1 MSKTRYV
8 LITPA
13 RNEEAYIEKT
23 IESVTGQSILPQKW
37 VIVSD
42 GSTDRTDEIVA
53 KYAANNDFI
62 QHLRIPEHSERDFGL
77 KVDAFYAGFEQLK
90 EVEYDFLANLDAD
103 VSFGPN
109 YFEYLLE
116 KFEQNPK
123 LGLAG
128 GLVVEVCNG
137 KHVQNITLINRS
149 VGGQTQLFRREVFEK
164 IGGYVAINGGGED
177 MVADYSTRRYG
188 WQVRTFPENKIFHH
202 RQMGTEDKSIW
213 RARMLQGVRDYMV
226 GYHPLYETAKC
237 LRRIVEK
244 PYVIGSALWLAGY
257 LGAAVRRYE
266 RPVPSDV
273 VRYIRKDQ
281 LGLLLKPFSILGF
294 WKKRG
299 ANNIAETA

>member
-1 MSKTRYV
+1 MTKTRYV

-23 IESVTGQSILPQKW
+23 IESVIAQSILPRKW

-53 KYAANNDFI
+53 KYAENNDFI
-62 QHLRIPEHSERDFGL
+62 RHLRIPEHSSRDVGL
-77 KVDAFYAGFEQLK
+77 KVDAFYAGLEQLK

-103 VSFGPN
+103 VSFGPH
-109 YFEYLLE
+109 YFENLLE

-164 IGGYVAINGGGED
+164 IGGYVTISGGGED

-188 WQVRTFPENKIFHH
+188 WQVRSFPEIKIFHH
-202 RQMGTEDKSIW
+202 RRMGTEDNSIW

-237 LRRIVEK
+237 LRHVVEK
-244 PYVIGSALWLAGY
+244 PYVIGSVLWLTGY
-257 LGAAVRRYE
+257 LGAALRRCK

-273 VRYIRKDQ
+273 VRYIRRDQ
-281 LGLLLKPFSILGF
+281 LGLLLKPFSGLGF
-294 WKKRG
+294 WKKR
-299 ANNIAETA
+299 IAKNSVETT

>member
-23 IESVTGQSILPQKW
+23 IKSVIGQSILPRKW

-62 QHLRIPEHSERDFGL
+62 RHLRIPEHSNRDFACQ
-77 KVDAFYAGFEQLK
+77 VDAFYAGFEQLK

-128 GLVVEVCNG
+128 GLIFEFCNG
-137 KHVQNITLINRS
+137 KYVQMITQINRS
-149 VGGQTQLFRREVFEK
+149 VGGQTQLFRREVFEE
-164 IGGYVAINGGGED
+164 IGGYVAIREGGSD
-177 MVADYSTRRYG
+177 ILADYSTRKYG
-188 WQVRTFPENKIFHH
+188 
-202 RQMGTEDKSIW
+202 
-213 RARMLQGVRDYMV
+213 
-226 GYHPLYETAKC
+226 
-237 LRRIVEK
+237 
-244 PYVIGSALWLAGY
+244 
-257 LGAAVRRYE
+257 
-266 RPVPSDV
+266 
-273 VRYIRKDQ
+273 
-281 LGLLLKPFSILGF
+281 
-294 WKKRG
+294 
-299 ANNIAETA
+299 

>member
-23 IESVTGQSILPQKW
+23 IKSVTGQSVLPQKW

-42 GSTDRTDEIVA
+42 GSTDQTDEIVA

-62 QHLRIPEHSERDFGL
+62 RHLRIPEHSKRDFGFQ
-77 KVDAFYAGFEQLK
+77 VDAFYAGFEQLK
-90 EVEYDFLANLDAD
+90 DVEYDFLANLDAD

-128 GLVVEVCNG
+128 GLIFEICNG
-137 KHVQNITLINRS
+137 KYVQNITQINRS
-149 VGGQTQLFRREVFEK
+149 VGQATQLFRRRVFEE
-164 IGGYVAINGGGED
+164 IGGYVAIREGGAD
-177 MVADYSTRRYG
+177 IVADYSTRRYG
-188 WQVRTFPENKIFHH
+188 WQVRTFPEIKLFHH
-202 RQMGTEDKSIW
+202 RRMGTEDKSIW
-213 RARMLQGVRDYMV
+213 RAKMSLGVKDYMV
-226 GYHPLYETAKC
+226 GYHPLYETVKC
-237 LRRIVEK
+237 LRRVVEK

-257 LGAAVRRYE
+257 LGAAVRRYK

-281 LGLLLKPFSILGF
+281 LRLLLKSFSVLGF
-294 WKKRG
+294 WKKR
-299 ANNIAETA
+299 